1 MNPAER
7 AQLVAVAAAITRQL
21 PGASLGF
28 RESDYGTDAGEVLV
42 FRVGPARTIELLADS
57 TGWFAAIGDGPQLT
71 SIALADRRAEALGF
85 GASASPDEV
94 AAAFVG
100 VVRRQVQ
107 ADPGAADSGLV
118 TALAMTPSFAPT
130 QPTWPSPPR
139 PRRSFVITLASV
151 VAAVLLAAGL
161 AGGFAWG
168 AASHG
173 STSSAAGNSSGSSP
187 GNGSD
192 SSGDGFTGTT
202 PVTSL
207 KVGNCFDSA
216 DAIDSSDKIRPTAC
230 TQSHDSEVF
239 AVVTVPN
246 TTDGSGRLTYDQ
258 ADELCFAQFAPYVG
272 DSYNDSGV
280 DFDVFT
286 PSSTAFEAGDRS
298 AYCYI
303 ELDDPLKKS
312 VKGSGL

>member
-1 MNPAER
+1 MNPAEH
-7 AQLVAVAAAITRQL
+7 AQLAAVAEAILRQL
-21 PGASLGF
+21 PGASIGF
-28 RESDYGTDAGEVLV
+28 RESDYGTDAGEVLA

-57 TGWFAAIGDGPQLT
+57 TGWFGAVGDTAQMQ
-71 SIALADRRAEALGF
+71 SVSLADRRAETLGV
-85 GASASPDEV
+85 GATASPAEV
-94 AAAFVG
+94 AFAFVA
-100 VVRRQVQ
+100 VVRRLVQ
-107 ADPGAADSGLV
+107 ADPGAADAGLV
-118 TALAMTPSFAPT
+118 TAVAGGPAHTPVAPAWT
-130 QPTWPSPPR
+130 PRAR
-139 PRRSFVITLASV
+139 PRRSLLITLAGV
-151 VAAVLLAAGL
+151 AAAVLLAAGL

-173 STSSAAGNSSGSSP
+173 TASTSSGSSSP

-192 SSGDGFTGTT
+192 TSGDGFTGTT

-207 KVGNCFDSA
+207 KVGSCFDSA
-216 DAIDSSDKIRPTAC
+216 DAIDSSDKIKPTAC
-230 TQSHDSEVF
+230 TQSHDSEIF

-246 TTDGSGRLTYDQ
+246 TTDGSGRLTDDQ

-286 PSSTAFEAGDRS
+286 PSSQAFEAGDRS

-312 VKGSGL
+312 VKGSKL